1 MAGKK
6 DKVVVA
12 VVAGLTEE
20 QAAQISKEFMKAKQ
34 KNAPYGRGTIAV
46 GSAENVGKMIQQGNS
61 GRKKIAQRGRKNG
74 KRCKTCTSTKTGKRE
89 GLLHMSG
96 MRIERKT

>member
-46 GSAENVGKMIQQGNS
+46 GKCQKM
-61 GRKKIAQRGRKNG
+61 
-74 KRCKTCTSTKTGKRE
+74 
-89 GLLHMSG
+89 
-96 MRIERKT
+96 

>member
-46 GSAENVGKMIQQGNS
+46 GNAENVGKMIQQGNS
-61 GRKKIAQRGRKNG
+61 GRKKIAQRG
-74 KRCKTCTSTKTGKRE
+74 
-89 GLLHMSG
+89 
-96 MRIERKT
+96 

>member
-20 QAAQISKEFMKAKQ
+20 QAAEISKEFM
-34 KNAPYGRGTIAV
+34 
-46 GSAENVGKMIQQGNS
+46 
-61 GRKKIAQRGRKNG
+61 
-74 KRCKTCTSTKTGKRE
+74 
-89 GLLHMSG
+89 
-96 MRIERKT
+96 